1 MSRFLVVLSSP
12 SGGGKTTIAH
22 ALLAARQ
29 DLGFSISAT
38 TRAARDT
45 EQDGTDYHFLS
56 AQEFDRRREAGAF
69 LEWAEYGGYLYG
81 TLEAEVDRVLAGG
94 QHVVLDIEIQGAA
107 QIRQRRSDAV
117 SIFVLPPSADVLIQ
131 RLTKR
136 ASDDRESLARRLT
149 QAGIELQQAEHYDY
163 VVVNDDL
170 AQAVADVAAIIDAE
184 THRTLR
190 HDELCETVA
199 RLRADLEQR
208 TTNLTG

>member
-1 MSRFLVVLSSP
+1 MSRFLVILSSP

-22 ALLAARQ
+22 ALLRDRH
-29 DLGFSISAT
+29 DLGFSVSAT
-38 TRAARDT
+38 TRPPRDR
-45 EQDGTDYHFLS
+45 EQDGLDYHFLS
-56 AQEFDRRREAGAF
+56 AKEFERRREAGAF
-69 LEWAEYGGYLYG
+69 LEWAEYGGHLYG
-81 TLEAEVDRVLAGG
+81 TVEAEVDRVLAGG

-107 QIRQRRSDAV
+107 QITQRRSDVV

-170 AQAVADVAAIIDAE
+170 AQVVAEVAAIIDAE

-190 HDELCETVA
+190 HDELHETVA
-199 RLRADLEQR
+199 RLRAELEQR
-208 TTNLTG
+208 TTDLTG